1 MKGKSKGVVSIK
13 KETKPSS
20 ASKRKK
26 NQHLKIKPT
35 QSSSRI
41 SIKSQRHA
49 QEQED
54 SGSDEIDPDY
64 AEFLKTYVPEEDLC
78 DSDHDNSFV
87 TVEDSIKPAHV
98 RGKNLKSSSS
108 KMK

>member
-13 KETKPSS
+13 KTTKPSS
-20 ASKRKK
+20 VSKRMK
-26 NQHLKIKPT
+26 NQPPKAKPS
-35 QSSSRI
+35 QSSQRI
-41 SIKSQRHA
+41 QIRSQRHV
-49 QEQED
+49 QEHDD

-78 DSDHDNSFV
+78 QDQDDSLIL
-87 TVEDSIKPAHV
+87 VEDPTNSPHKN
-98 RGKNLKSSSS
+98 GKDIESSSS